1 MVAGTLLFVTAEQRV
16 EHHLKRGLLF
26 YCKEYCRGR
35 VFNVLFKVAV
45 NSMLIDF
52 QKVEGSF
59 CIGKCIISADDL
71 LQGFAKPDRSG
82 VRQGDQAGVLDSH
95 LPFL

>member
-1 MVAGTLLFVTAEQRV
+1 MAEQRV
-16 EHHLKRGLLF
+16 ERYLKRFLF

-35 VFNVLFKVAV
+35 GFNVLFKATV

-59 CIGKCIISADDL
+59 CIGKCIISAEDL
-71 LQGFAKPDRSG
+71 LQGLAKPDLSG
-82 VRQGDQAGVLDSH
+82 VRQGDQAGILDSQP
-95 LPFL
+95 LFSLGRSNQASKE